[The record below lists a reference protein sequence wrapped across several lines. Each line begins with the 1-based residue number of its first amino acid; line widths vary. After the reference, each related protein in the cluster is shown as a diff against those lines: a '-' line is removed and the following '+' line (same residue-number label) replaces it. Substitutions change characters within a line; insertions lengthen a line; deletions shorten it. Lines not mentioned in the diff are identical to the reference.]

1 MIISPPDMVLEA
13 GNSSTVARRNVPPA
27 NSRAAFG
34 SRSSLNFVHRFL
46 RPGRIESL
54 RNRDNWSRLDVSL
67 AFGKGVEHVLRQIEV
82 GSQDVFRRHV
92 DQSVIETVPCLRTR
106 RCQTTA
112 AATQKRQRSP
122 CWTVSLAGPILYGT
136 DDITAFRAID
146 YPPGA
151 GRYLDFERRVH
162 PPLTN
167 SMWRLHHG
175 HPIVRLV

>member
-92 DQSVIETVPCLRTR
+92 DQSVIETVPCPENAPLSNDSSGNTKAPTIAMLDGFSRGPHTLWNR
-106 RCQTTA
+106 RYHCISSN
-112 AATQKRQRSP
+112 RLP
-122 CWTVSLAGPILYGT
+122 
-136 DDITAFRAID
+136 
-146 YPPGA
+146 A
-151 GRYLDFERRVH
+151 GRRAV
-162 PPLTN
+162 
-167 SMWRLHHG
+167 S
-175 HPIVRLV
+175 